1 MKFSC
6 LLAVSFVALAGGCG
20 DATAPSQNVTA
31 LYVLESINGE
41 VLPATFSIHPG
52 WIATVSWATVNLDAA
67 GNATIVERRRTE
79 TPSSQF
85 ERTDARITDY
95 EITGERIEIG
105 PPCPLDAPI
114 DCVPKRIGQIT
125 ASTLTLSGD
134 LGDPNGVVY
143 LYRLA
148 ATDD

>member
-1 MKFSC
+1 MKLPC
-6 LLAVSFVALAGGCG
+6 LVAVSIVTFASGCG
-20 DATAPSQNVTA
+20 NATAPSQNVTA
-31 LYVLESINGE
+31 LYVLESINGQS
-41 VLPATFSIHPG
+41 LPATFSLHPG

-67 GNATIVERRRTE
+67 GNATMAERRRTE

-85 ERTDARITDY
+85 ERTAARITDY

-114 DCVPKRIGQIT
+114 DCVPKRIGLIT

-134 LGDPNGVVY
+134 LGDPHGVLY